1 MSDWNEH
8 SNDLG
13 DYCPWSGQPAATEDD
28 DARCPAG
35 CAASALVEPSTGG
48 AAHAAPLPPW
58 QAERLATL
66 LDALDGIPVSDAE
79 RRTLAWVC
87 GFEAHTVE
95 HLAGLI
101 ERAQAVARSMQ
112 AARDALETGR
122 LARQLGEARDD
133 ARSSHL
139 AAHRYR
145 GQLVDL
151 CEWAGIDPGA
161 DPHGALIAHLRD
173 RGPVT

>member
-1 MSDWNEH
+1 MNGPEAFER
-8 SNDLG
+8 
-13 DYCPWSGQPAATEDD
+13 PAE
-28 DARCPAG
+28 R
-35 CAASALVEPSTGG
+35 
-48 AAHAAPLPPW
+48 LPQW
-58 QAERLATL
+58 QAARLATL
-66 LDALDGIPVSDAE
+66 IDALDGIPLTGAE
-79 RRTLAWVC
+79 RRTLTWLC

-95 HLAGLI
+95 HLVAVI
-101 ERAQAVARSMQ
+101 EQAQAVARSMQ